1 VTRIFCSDG
10 KIKMGRTQLTA
21 DDLAS
26 PYLHTIPRFPW
37 SEDSDIRDYLWIKT
51 GSCMDLQHN
60 MATAAELA
68 ELRRFIEARGPVPE
82 ESTAYW
88 GYPREEDKDIVPFI
102 RCERSQ
108 EGIMRAYMDLHKLN
122 VDHLDYI
129 LHRTEPLYP
138 GASGGGLL
146 FINLGG
152 CLEPRQGRVRSSN
165 YDPSGDAGAVG
176 AVIVYPDGRQ
186 QEVRFD
192 AGTDARRV
200 DARRRDAGTGYHP
213 LAIMQNDPYVIP
225 ANQRDRLPDAGGVD
239 AGSRR
244 PTEPIEYA
252 DLGIYRIHFIC
263 GPGTLRTIYSNDL
276 RGVVEESI
284 RSGTQINVSRGEALI
299 DNPEYC
305 PELAEVFQRRDDV
318 SDASSQS
325 TSNGWGTNPTDSGSD
340 SETNSETE
348 YDSEVICRR
357 DGSLGVFTEDRRVIN
372 HGPEEHQWM
381 VESTR
386 AMAAGGSRILFLHPE
401 LCPEIYQAYIDNF
414 VESQNKK

>member
-1 VTRIFCSDG
+1 
-10 KIKMGRTQLTA
+10 
-21 DDLAS
+21 
-26 PYLHTIPRFPW
+26 
-37 SEDSDIRDYLWIKT
+37 
-51 GSCMDLQHN
+51 
-60 MATAAELA
+60 
-68 ELRRFIEARGPVPE
+68 
-82 ESTAYW
+82 
-88 GYPREEDKDIVPFI
+88 
-102 RCERSQ
+102 
-108 EGIMRAYMDLHKLN
+108 
-122 VDHLDYI
+122 
-129 LHRTEPLYP
+129 
-138 GASGGGLL
+138 
-146 FINLGG
+146 
-152 CLEPRQGRVRSSN
+152 
-165 YDPSGDAGAVG
+165 
-176 AVIVYPDGRQ
+176 
-186 QEVRFD
+186 
-192 AGTDARRV
+192 
-200 DARRRDAGTGYHP
+200 
-213 LAIMQNDPYVIP
+213 MQNDPYVIP